1 MKWKVV
7 FLVLILMSSFAGSK
21 MGSEENCESS
31 LVQYCIPRRGVQE
44 FSDGE
49 IVMVERPVEVSL
61 DDEYCSVLGMSY
73 NCFIKRGLSEGFLTF
88 QKGDALIM
96 YDIPGE
102 QPFGKLNAVEGF
114 CKERGDDQENGMK
127 SFVYEGIFEGMD
139 LRYTF
144 LHHKVLE
151 EIVIEKFRG
160 IQIVQQFSI
169 ENVWLS
175 EKEGGIYFYHK
186 KTGRLVFFIPP
197 PVMYEEGNPG
207 VRCYNIHYEVNP
219 AGDKYIIRKV
229 IDKEGLTWLKDPE
242 RVYPVVIDSTT
253 EGGISDPWEES
264 GLLPYGQY
272 FKNVNEYV
280 SPTCGSLTVK
290 QTDLYLPGRGM
301 DLVVSRVYT
310 TPQLF
315 TIDDG
320 FQPLEEDP
328 PWKIAN
334 GWRFDFPAIADNYLY
349 LWDGRMYKLEWG
361 NDPPECPYWCFPP
374 LEPEEQVFNNHKGDH
389 FRLIKHVDGTYTL
402 YLKDGRV
409 LEFSSSGDIQSI
421 TDIHGNQILFS
432 GNTITD
438 TVGRVVTVSASG
450 VSYGQRYVNYTIQY
464 VDYNPL
470 LTGVTDCMGRV
481 THYYYEHAN
490 KWLLTKVVYPTQ
502 GYTEYT
508 HAMKERRICNET
520 CHVWNKDCHEVA
532 DCYQQMYQFRVV
544 TQKVYADTLVK
555 VRSFTYVEDWEN
567 TLESTEKTKDELYYV
582 QSETHFTISNGK
594 IKSRTVTDFN
604 GNQKEKVTY
613 TYNAQGEI
621 ILNKYYK
628 GETDEVTYQEFSQ
641 YDEWGNQV
649 YSRNSLGYEGY
660 ASYYNTSSEGAFTD
674 YSGNVVQLFSN
685 QFYTNSTSDI
695 YNKIAGTCTVQGGST
710 IETYYLYDSTGNMIE
725 SKDIFQGESYLV
737 YYGLFD
743 ENGQIVFPFT
753 SDTPTDDAIL
763 RIASLPTLNPV
774 LKSETHSVSE
784 HSGYNNTGYW
794 KGKYFWAYWL
804 HGRGL
809 DVEDGFDRVGPFT
822 HYPGTEGYLNYNLWI
837 SGRAQ
842 YVKTN
847 YRVYENLS
855 PSGCSYRLNDG
866 SWTQITSNL
875 GNGTT
880 QITIPKESVLQ
891 DNILEFQESGSYKT
905 RFQWALFIPVQSEP
919 ETYYKYFQYDD
930 YGNLVA
936 ATNCY
941 GTTLFEYDQG
951 HQSAHLTAV
960 IDPLGNRISCVYDEA
975 GNITSITDGNGCTY
989 HYEYDLL
996 NRLTKKINPD
1006 LTEREA
1012 VYDDVNNIVTIYD
1025 ELDHFMKKYFDGLG
1039 RITKTEYAG
1048 LYTEEYTYN
1057 YLGKVE
1063 TRVNPTG
1070 AVYTY
1075 EYDILGRVTKSAN
1088 PDGTFAQWIYNDLE
1102 NTCEVY
1108 DENSNKKEYTYNWT
1122 GNLLSV
1128 KEYINQSYYL
1138 TEYKYDE
1145 SGNVAEITDAKGNS
1159 TVYKYNMFGIER
1171 IVYPNMSEEH
1181 FTYDCIGNV
1190 VQKTHG
1196 NKTINYHYNIASQL
1210 VEIEYLNSSVTF
1222 TYDANGNRV
1231 SMVDP
1236 VSSTVYVYD
1245 PRNRL
1250 VSETKTIDGSDYTT
1264 SYVYDAASN
1273 IVSIIYPD
1281 GTVVNQNYDD
1291 LNRVTS
1297 VEGYAQFSWNESSQL
1312 QHIAYQN
1319 GVTTNYTYDVRSRPI
1334 QIVTA
1339 KNGGDLLN
1347 LSYIYDATGNILQI
1361 EDTPNGQLKEQQDY
1375 TYDPLHR
1382 LTTAVGGPQGDF
1394 YSLSYVYDS
1403 TGNRIQLNNT
1413 VYTYNE
1419 MNELLTQEG
1428 NTNCIYTYDE
1438 YGNCTTKTDGGTIW
1452 EYYYD
1457 DETRLLS
1464 VKENG
1469 QVTEQY
1475 VYDGDGKRIKKIG
1488 SDSVRIY
1495 IYSGL
1500 KVLYEMNTATQMD
1513 AVYIHGPAGRIAKKV
1528 NDITEYYHTDHLGST
1543 RLTTSEN
1550 GVIVTEVQYKPFG
1563 EQVNATEEQYTF
1575 TGKELDDT
1583 GFYYYGARYYDP
1595 ETGRFLTRDPLQ
1607 GERGAPQTL
1616 NRYVYCLNNPL
1627 KYIDPAGTDP
1637 KETVEEIFQRMQNV
1651 DPATYAELQKQ
1662 VDSEAMTALEA
1673 LKVIMELLG
1682 YKIDERSS
1690 TDEVLKVIVEG
1701 GLVLSFGIDNTIAE
1715 WGTIDPET
1723 STIKINF
1730 GKSGKVADMA
1740 LIALHEVCHAVL
1752 GGKHGDQHYEHQFI
1766 YSVQYSYA
1774 SALKS
1779 IGVEVSEAYRNHLWV
1794 EAHQHDRSF
1803 FNEVPIPDIV
1813 ERWFPYIEPV
1823 LA

>member
-1 MKWKVV
+1 
-7 FLVLILMSSFAGSK
+7 
-21 MGSEENCESS
+21 
-31 LVQYCIPRRGVQE
+31 
-44 FSDGE
+44 
-49 IVMVERPVEVSL
+49 
-61 DDEYCSVLGMSY
+61 
-73 NCFIKRGLSEGFLTF
+73 
-88 QKGDALIM
+88 
-96 YDIPGE
+96 
-102 QPFGKLNAVEGF
+102 
-114 CKERGDDQENGMK
+114 
-127 SFVYEGIFEGMD
+127 
-139 LRYTF
+139 
-144 LHHKVLE
+144 
-151 EIVIEKFRG
+151 
-160 IQIVQQFSI
+160 
-169 ENVWLS
+169 
-175 EKEGGIYFYHK
+175 
-186 KTGRLVFFIPP
+186 
-197 PVMYEEGNPG
+197 
-207 VRCYNIHYEVNP
+207 
-219 AGDKYIIRKV
+219 
-229 IDKEGLTWLKDPE
+229 
-242 RVYPVVIDSTT
+242 
-253 EGGISDPWEES
+253 
-264 GLLPYGQY
+264 
-272 FKNVNEYV
+272 
-280 SPTCGSLTVK
+280 
-290 QTDLYLPGRGM
+290 
-301 DLVVSRVYT
+301 
-310 TPQLF
+310 
-315 TIDDG
+315 
-320 FQPLEEDP
+320 
-328 PWKIAN
+328 
-334 GWRFDFPAIADNYLY
+334 
-349 LWDGRMYKLEWG
+349 
-361 NDPPECPYWCFPP
+361 
-374 LEPEEQVFNNHKGDH
+374 
-389 FRLIKHVDGTYTL
+389 
-402 YLKDGRV
+402 
-409 LEFSSSGDIQSI
+409 
-421 TDIHGNQILFS
+421 
-432 GNTITD
+432 
-438 TVGRVVTVSASG
+438 
-450 VSYGQRYVNYTIQY
+450 
-464 VDYNPL
+464 
-470 LTGVTDCMGRV
+470 
-481 THYYYEHAN
+481 
-490 KWLLTKVVYPTQ
+490 
-502 GYTEYT
+502 
-508 HAMKERRICNET
+508 
-520 CHVWNKDCHEVA
+520 
-532 DCYQQMYQFRVV
+532 
-544 TQKVYADTLVK
+544 
-555 VRSFTYVEDWEN
+555 
-567 TLESTEKTKDELYYV
+567 
-582 QSETHFTISNGK
+582 
-594 IKSRTVTDFN
+594 
-604 GNQKEKVTY
+604 
-613 TYNAQGEI
+613 
-621 ILNKYYK
+621 
-628 GETDEVTYQEFSQ
+628 
-641 YDEWGNQV
+641 
-649 YSRNSLGYEGY
+649 
-660 ASYYNTSSEGAFTD
+660 
-674 YSGNVVQLFSN
+674 
-685 QFYTNSTSDI
+685 
-695 YNKIAGTCTVQGGST
+695 
-710 IETYYLYDSTGNMIE
+710 
-725 SKDIFQGESYLV
+725 
-737 YYGLFD
+737 
-743 ENGQIVFPFT
+743 
-753 SDTPTDDAIL
+753 
-763 RIASLPTLNPV
+763 
-774 LKSETHSVSE
+774 
-784 HSGYNNTGYW
+784 
-794 KGKYFWAYWL
+794 
-804 HGRGL
+804 
-809 DVEDGFDRVGPFT
+809 
-822 HYPGTEGYLNYNLWI
+822 
-837 SGRAQ
+837 
-842 YVKTN
+842 
-847 YRVYENLS
+847 
-855 PSGCSYRLNDG
+855 
-866 SWTQITSNL
+866 
-875 GNGTT
+875 
-880 QITIPKESVLQ
+880 
-891 DNILEFQESGSYKT
+891 
-905 RFQWALFIPVQSEP
+905 
-919 ETYYKYFQYDD
+919 
-930 YGNLVA
+930 
-936 ATNCY
+936 
-941 GTTLFEYDQG
+941 
-951 HQSAHLTAV
+951 
-960 IDPLGNRISCVYDEA
+960 
-975 GNITSITDGNGCTY
+975 
-989 HYEYDLL
+989 
-996 NRLTKKINPD
+996 
-1006 LTEREA
+1006 
-1012 VYDDVNNIVTIYD
+1012 
-1025 ELDHFMKKYFDGLG
+1025 
-1039 RITKTEYAG
+1039 
-1048 LYTEEYTYN
+1048 
-1057 YLGKVE
+1057 
-1063 TRVNPTG
+1063 
-1070 AVYTY
+1070 
-1075 EYDILGRVTKSAN
+1075 
-1088 PDGTFAQWIYNDLE
+1088 
-1102 NTCEVY
+1102 VY
-1108 DENSNKKEYTYNWT
+1108 DENSNKKEYAYDWT

-1128 KEYINQSYYL
+1128 KEYINQNYYL

-1145 SGNVAEITDAKGNS
+1145 SGNVTKITDAKGNS
-1159 TVYKYNMFGIER
+1159 TVYEYNMFGIER
-1171 IVYPNMSEEH
+1171 IVYPDTSEEH
-1181 FTYDCIGNV
+1181 LIYDCIGNV

-1196 NKTINYHYNIASQL
+1196 NKTINYHYNAASQL
-1210 VEIEYLNSSVTF
+1210 VQIEYSDSSVTF

-1231 SMVDP
+1231 SVVDP
-1236 VSSTVYVYD
+1236 ASSTAYLYD
-1245 PRNRL
+1245 TRNRL

-1813 ERWFPYIEPV
+1813 ERWFPYIGPV